1 MAITDIIATV
11 LANTN
16 STPTSNSIED
26 AQKYGEKH
34 GIPFLSGDD
43 ILIASG
49 LKRGD
54 KN

>member
-1 MAITDIIATV
+1 MLEIADEAV
-11 LANTN
+11 AGVGDGRI
-16 STPTSNSIED
+16 SVED

-49 LKRGD
+49 LNRGG
-54 KN
+54 